1 MKQVFRRLAF
11 LLVPLSVLYIYTKGR
26 TEKQDYIR
34 LGSCCLIGLMIPVLC
49 VSRFQLML
57 AVLLSVCYMLW
68 PHSFADLQPECDSV
82 TILRSDTA
90 EDYSYTI
97 TKEIYSTDS
106 PELKQIM
113 DILSHYTYHR
123 SFRTLAGANNTGG
136 NHAGFWLHIYLDH
149 GDDRVDFTCGG
160 TGEILIDGLVWH
172 VGYWGD
178 RAELAMM
185 AELAAVLEQ

>member
-11 LLVPLSVLYIYTKGR
+11 LLVL
-26 TEKQDYIR
+26 
-34 LGSCCLIGLMIPVLC
+34 
-49 VSRFQLML
+49 L

-113 DILSHYTYHR
+113 DILS
-123 SFRTLAGANNTGG
+123 
-136 NHAGFWLHIYLDH
+136 I
-149 GDDRVDFTCGG
+149 
-160 TGEILIDGLVWH
+160 ILITVLSGRWQAQTIRVAITQVSGFTFIWITATTVWISPAAA
-172 VGYWGD
+172 
-178 RAELAMM
+178 RARSSSTALSGTSATGVT
-185 AELAAVLEQ
+185 AQSLP